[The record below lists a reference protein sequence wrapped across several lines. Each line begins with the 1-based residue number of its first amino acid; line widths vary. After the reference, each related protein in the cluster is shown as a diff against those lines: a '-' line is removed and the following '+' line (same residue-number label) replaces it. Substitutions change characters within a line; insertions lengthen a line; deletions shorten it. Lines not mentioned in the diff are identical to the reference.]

1 LRPKNKDQF
10 LGEFHSKEGFL
21 MGPIKKKGARSFW
34 GKNKKCEKTDEWRH
48 LANQRRTKLNN
59 EK

>member
-1 LRPKNKDQF
+1 
-10 LGEFHSKEGFL
+10 